1 MKCCSRSRKG
11 NFCKQDGAI
20 LPLLFCPEIL
30 AAVAVQSQS
39 EAGSR
44 ASAFPASVW
53 HWCGLGRQTR
63 AGCTL
68 VKPTLDDR
76 FSELLPKAEFDFVT
90 GTCLTAVFVSQSV
103 LAVTVGVF

>member
-1 MKCCSRSRKG
+1 MKRCGRSQKG
-11 NFCKQDGAI
+11 NLGEQDGAI
-20 LPLLFCPEIL
+20 LPLLFCPESL
-30 AAVAVQSQS
+30 AAVAVQLWSKV
-39 EAGSR
+39 ESR

-63 AGCTL
+63 AGCAL
-68 VKPTLDDR
+68 VKPILDDR

-90 GTCLTAVFVSQSV
+90 GTCLTAVFMSGSV